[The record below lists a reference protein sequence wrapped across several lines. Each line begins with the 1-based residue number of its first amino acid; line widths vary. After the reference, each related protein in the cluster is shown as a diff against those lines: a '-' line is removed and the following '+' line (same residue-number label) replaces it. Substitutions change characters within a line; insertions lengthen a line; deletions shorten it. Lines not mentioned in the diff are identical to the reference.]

1 MLTNII
7 DNSINAVENSS
18 ISKDIELNIVSNSND
33 ILIKSKNAFALNKS
47 KKKDTENHGYGQK
60 IISDIAKKYNGTYTT
75 KAENEYFSTVTQ
87 LNNIDLNE
95 Q

>member
-1 MLTNII
+1 
-7 DNSINAVENSS
+7 
-18 ISKDIELNIVSNSND
+18 
-33 ILIKSKNAFALNKS
+33 LNKS

-60 IISDIAKKYNGTYTT
+60 IISDIAKKYKGTYTT

-95 Q
+95 